1 MSDPA
6 EPRSPWNRIQKGDLV
21 EWNEYIPGKKN
32 TVYGPSGVIRMFGLV
47 LEVWDSNVY
56 EPSESIVLVSGT
68 MKKTHIRTRDLRVS
82 IDRSG
87 Q

>member
-1 MSDPA
+1 MSDA
-6 EPRSPWNRIQKGDLV
+6 VNPRSKWNRVQVGDFV
-21 EWNEYIPGKKN
+21 EWSETWLDG
-32 TVYGPSGVIRMFGLV
+32 GLRRSSRMFGLV

-68 MKKTHIRTRDLRVS
+68 MDKARVRTRDLRVS
-82 IDRSG
+82 ISRDD